1 MSTNRPL
8 PDPTICALLAPS
20 RREGVENDDAWC
32 EWSASESGATQLRI
46 LKERRQNPSVR
57 LTVEEAK
64 SIVRPMLDPAG
75 FNETRSRGPVYMR
88 QWFAPQPMGY
98 GRSAERLRGI
108 IDNANQNPDYWEAAS
123 LIAARLLR
131 EGAPLGEGLR
141 LWLAERMEGVRK
153 PPKRKPGKRPY
164 VNVGRDLH
172 VRAAITVLSGLGMQP
187 TRNAASATRTS
198 GCDVVA
204 EVLVE
209 FKRALSYEA
218 IAKIWNDRV
227 R

>member
-8 PDPTICALLAPS
+8 PDPTMCALLAPS
-20 RREGVENDDAWC
+20 RRESVESDDAWR
-32 EWSASESGATQLRI
+32 EWSASESGSTQLRI
-46 LKERRQNPSVR
+46 LEERRQDPGVR

-64 SIVRPMLDPAG
+64 IIVRPMLDPAG
-75 FNETRSRGPVYMR
+75 FNETRSRGPVYAR
-88 QWFAPQPMGY
+88 QWFAPSPMGY
-98 GRSAERLRGI
+98 GCSAEGLRRI
-108 IDNANQNPDYWEAAS
+108 IHNANRNPDYWEAAS
-123 LIAARLLR
+123 LVAARLLR
-131 EGAPLGEGLR
+131 EDAPLGEGLR
-141 LWLAERMEGVRK
+141 LWLAEIMEGARK

-187 TRNAASATRTS
+187 IRNAASATRIS
-198 GCDVVA
+198 GCDVVV
-204 EVLVE
+204 EVLIE
-209 FKRALSYEA
+209 FKQALSYQA